1 MTTWGAPAP
10 TFDEV
15 LVAWER
21 AKLTLNSAKENEM
34 TLRKKAFE
42 MGFGANA
49 REGTNT
55 ETLGGGYDLKG
66 VRKFNYKLQAP
77 AGINIDVET
86 AVDNVV
92 KAMTRISNEGSFL
105 ADRLF
110 QWSVSLSVPEYKL
123 LVEHAKDSMMMA
135 AMLDAVNTV
144 VLITDAAPTLEIK
157 APKKGK

>member
-1 MTTWGAPAP
+1 MSTWQPRAEP

-21 AKLTLNSAKENEM
+21 AKLALESAKENEM
-34 TLRKKAFE
+34 TLRKRAFE

-55 ETLGGGYDLKG
+55 ETLGGGYELKG

-77 AGINIDVET
+77 VGINIET
-86 AVDNVV
+86 AVARV
-92 KAMTRISNEGSFL
+92 ATEMRRISNEGSFL

-123 LVEHAKDSMMMA
+123 LVESAKDNELMA
-135 AMLDAVNTV
+135 QILGTVNSV

>member
-1 MTTWGAPAP
+1 MSTWGARPEP

-21 AKLTLNSAKENEM
+21 AKLTLDSAKESEM

-55 ETLGGGYDLKG
+55 ETLGGGYELKG
-66 VRKFNYKLQAP
+66 VRKFNYNLQAP
-77 AGINIDVET
+77 VGIDIET
-86 AVDNVV
+86 AVERV
-92 KAMTRISNEGSFL
+92 ATEMRRISNEGPFL

-110 QWSVSLSVPEYKL
+110 KWLVDLSVPEYKL
-123 LVEHAKDSMMMA
+123 LVESAKDNKLSQK
-135 AMLDAVNTV
+135 MLDAVNAV

-157 APKKGK
+157 PPKKGK